1 MHTQLDARAAFGI
14 YFAVV
19 IALMSAEGGQAQA
32 FHSRGIEG
40 MFQDLE
46 ISRVLSQRFEA
57 TAQAKQLL
65 DEACRKCMATTQG
78 NHKSLSGSARF
89 VGDGCLSHH
98 TQETRIE
105 FVASVLTAGRWPA
118 QPSADISIPSIPLR
132 LMRRGCETVPDCAST
147 QHYVTMSQ
155 LAVDDRQHSQIVH
168 GSLVSKDML
177 CKLFISSSTTGRS
190 LSWCPAWGQ
199 CVLRATYGTAGG
211 QTRKEFVVSHFQAL
225 VSSLLQ
231 LSRLSKLW
239 RHRGSYTNSTG

>member
-1 MHTQLDARAAFGI
+1 
-14 YFAVV
+14 
-19 IALMSAEGGQAQA
+19 
-32 FHSRGIEG
+32 

-177 CKLFISSSTTGRS
+177 CKLLSAAAHWTFPVMVPS
-190 LSWCPAWGQ
+190 LGSVCSASYIWHSWWPDSQGIRGIP
-199 CVLRATYGTAGG
+199 LSGT
-211 QTRKEFVVSHFQAL
+211 R
-225 VSSLLQ
+225 SSLLQ

-239 RHRGSYTNSTG
+239 RNRGSYTNSTG